1 MILRIEAALCEPPSS
16 ISAFRDT
23 TLYATVFRQLDV
35 LLECEEGTRSS
46 YWHWLK
52 KNGAH
57 DFVRDLIFPYEE
69 VHTPKLG
76 IRDAN
81 IRVDRLTAESLP
93 FVTESIRS
101 LTEGWYL

>member
-1 MILRIEAALCEPPSS
+1 MILRIEAALSEPPSS

-35 LLECEEGTRSS
+35 LLECEEGTRSL
-46 YWHWLK
+46 YWEWLK

-69 VHTPKLG
+69 VQTPR
-76 IRDAN
+76 IARRDAN
-81 IRVDRLTAESLP
+81 IRVDSLTAESLP
-93 FVTESIRS
+93 FVTASIKG
-101 LTEGWYL
+101 LTQDWYL

>member
-1 MILRIEAALCEPPSS
+1 MILRIEAALSEPPSS

-35 LLECEEGTRSS
+35 LLECEEGTRSL
-46 YWHWLK
+46 YWKWLK

-69 VHTPKLG
+69 NFTPRLAR
-76 IRDAN
+76 RDAN
-81 IRVDRLTAESLP
+81 IRVDNLTAKNLP
-93 FVTESIRS
+93 FVTSSIKA
-101 LTEGWYL
+101 LTQGWYL

>member
-1 MILRIEAALCEPPSS
+1 MILRIEAALSEPPSS
-16 ISAFRDT
+16 ITAFRDT

-35 LLECEEGTRSS
+35 LLECEEGTRTL
-46 YWHWLK
+46 YWNWLK

-69 VHTPKLG
+69 VETPRLA
-76 IRDAN
+76 RRNAS

-93 FVTESIRS
+93 FVTASIKA
-101 LTEGWYL
+101 LTRGWYL